1 MRGSFLQGPGIFLLC
16 GWLAGCGYIGDPQ
29 PPALNIPLPIMDLQ
43 AEQVGGKIK
52 LRFTIPDLTTEQL
65 PVTDVTVDLRGGDQP
80 IPVAARAPG
89 VVEAEAPVAAGWVG
103 QEIAFLVRLQNT
115 KGRYSAWSN
124 QVVRRVAA
132 PVATPAA
139 FTAKPV
145 MNGMALAW
153 TGAGETWLVFRDGAQ
168 VASVTKAEYLDAA
181 VEVGKSYRYQVQ
193 ASVKT
198 GEGVAVSERTTEMA
212 VTHADTF
219 PPAQLLGLNVIA
231 STNANELSWERSTE
245 ADLKHYRVWRD
256 GVLLADAVEIP
267 AYTDRTVESGKK
279 YSYAVSAVDAY
290 GNESPKSQPVE
301 ITTP

>member
-1 MRGSFLQGPGIFLLC
+1 MRWPAIFLLC

-65 PVTDVTVDLRGGDQP
+65 PVKEVTVDLRGGDQP
-80 IPVAARAPG
+80 IPVAAREPG
-89 VVEAEAPVAAGWVG
+89 VAEAEAPVAAGWVG
-103 QEIAFLVRLQNT
+103 QEVAFQVRLQNAT
-115 KGRYSAWSN
+115 GRYSAWSN
-124 QVVRRVAA
+124 QVVRRVAPPVPA
-132 PVATPAA
+132 PTA
-139 FTAKPV
+139 FTVKPAQD
-145 MNGMALAW
+145 GMALRW
-153 TGAGETWLVFRDGAQ
+153 TGAGETWLVFRDNAQ

-193 ASVKT
+193 ASVKA
-198 GEGVAVSERTTEMA
+198 GERVAVSERTAETV

-219 PPAQLLGLNVIA
+219 PPAGPAGLNVIA

-256 GVLLADAVEIP
+256 GQVLAEAVDVP
-267 AYTDRTVESGKK
+267 AYTDRTAESGKK
-279 YSYAVSAVDAY
+279 YSYAVSAVDTY
-290 GNESPKSQPVE
+290 GNESLKSQPVE